1 MALLISGM
9 TLAGV
14 RMRDPSGSAQEGGA
28 VRLAEATATA
38 LGSGFL
44 GREHA
49 QRAVSMHLANS
60 GRIGSKLMQTTLS

>member
-14 RMRDPSGSAQEGGA
+14 RTRDPSSSAQEGGA

-44 GREHA
+44 WREHA
-49 QRAVSMHLANS
+49 QQAVSVHLLGELQS
-60 GRIGSKLMQTTLS
+60 DWF